1 MEMQKQNQI
10 NEIQREEDRK
20 NELHTH
26 YDNLIRENEMLKSEL
41 KRFGEMT
48 SEKIL
53 ELENGINNISRMKEF
68 EKENFLMEKEKI
80 QNHCE
85 FVLE

>member
-1 MEMQKQNQI
+1 
-10 NEIQREEDRK
+10 
-20 NELHTH
+20 
-26 YDNLIRENEMLKSEL
+26 MLKSEL
-41 KRFGEMT
+41 KRFGELT

-53 ELENGINNISRMKEF
+53 ELENGINNINRMKEF

>member
-1 MEMQKQNQI
+1 
-10 NEIQREEDRK
+10 
-20 NELHTH
+20 
-26 YDNLIRENEMLKSEL
+26 MLKGEL

-53 ELENGINNISRMKEF
+53 ELENGINNIMRMKDY
-68 EKENFLMEKEKI
+68 EKENYSMEREKI